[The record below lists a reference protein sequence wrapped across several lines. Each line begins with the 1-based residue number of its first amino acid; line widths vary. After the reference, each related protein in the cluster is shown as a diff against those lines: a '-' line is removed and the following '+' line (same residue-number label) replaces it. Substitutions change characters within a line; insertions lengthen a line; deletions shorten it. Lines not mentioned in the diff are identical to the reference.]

1 MLQLLHIEN
10 IAVIE
15 RADVELGEGLNVLTG
30 ETGAGKSIVIDALG
44 AVLGGK
50 TSRELVRSGAAAALA
65 TAVFTGPEALSWC
78 EENGVEAED
87 GSVLLSR
94 RLTSDGHSVCRVNG
108 VPVSLAQMRE
118 LGARLLDIHG
128 QNDGQRLLDE
138 RFHRRYLDGFG
149 HLEGAL
155 DAYHAAW
162 AAMRETKKAVEELS
176 MDEGAKERRMDTLRY
191 QIAELERAELK
202 PGEAEEL
209 AARRDF
215 LRNASRITDGVSD
228 AYFALNGS
236 DRSDGACSLV
246 ENALAALQS
255 ASRYAPQLEDLAKRL
270 QELDWAAKDAAEEL
284 RDFRDSLDFT
294 PGELDALESR
304 LELLRRLGRKYG
316 GDETALLA
324 FLEKCREEL
333 DAMEFSGERLEKLEA
348 ELRERRAAVA
358 AAGETLRKARQRAAG
373 ELSRRIADEL
383 SQLSMKGTVFQ
394 VEFEPLAEPGP
405 EGLDEVRFLMS
416 ANAGEK
422 PGRISKIASGGEL
435 SRIMLAMKTVLSEN
449 DPVASMVFDE
459 IDTGVSGVAAQR
471 VGEKLCAL
479 AGKKQILCVTHLPQ
493 IAAMADAQ
501 FAVEKR
507 QENGRTY
514 TDVRRLDDGGRRREI
529 ARLTGGDNV
538 TELTLSS
545 AGEQIRAAEDWKRR
559 IRGG

>member
-15 RADVELGEGLNVLTG
+15 RADVELGDGLNVLTG

-50 TSRELVRSGAAAALA
+50 TSRELVRRGAAAALV
-65 TAVFTGPEALSWC
+65 TAVFTGQEALSWC

-94 RLTSDGHSVCRVNG
+94 RITADGHSVCRVNG

-118 LGARLLDIHG
+118 LGNLLLDIHG

-149 HLEGAL
+149 HLEGDL
-155 DAYHAAW
+155 DAYRAAYE
-162 AAMRETKKAVEELS
+162 AMRETGKAVEELS
-176 MDEGAKERRMDTLRY
+176 MDEGAKERQMDTLRY

-202 PGEAEEL
+202 PGETEEL

-215 LRNASRITDGVSD
+215 LRNASRITDGVND
-228 AYFALNGS
+228 AYLALSGS

-246 ENALAALQS
+246 ENALSALQS
-255 ASRYAPQLEDLAKRL
+255 ASRFAPQLGDLAKRL

-284 RDFRDSLDFT
+284 RDFRESLDFT

-324 FLEKCREEL
+324 FLENCKEEL

-348 ELRERRAAVA
+348 ELRERKAAVLS
-358 AAGETLRKARQRAAG
+358 AGETLRKARKRAAG
-373 ELSRRIADEL
+373 ELGRRIADEL
-383 SQLSMKGTVFQ
+383 SQLSMKGTLFE
-394 VEFEPLAEPGP
+394 VEFEPLPEPGA
-405 EGLDEVRFLMS
+405 EGLDDVRFLMS
-416 ANAGEK
+416 ANIGEK
-422 PGRISKIASGGEL
+422 PGRISRIASGGEL

-449 DPVASMVFDE
+449 DPVGSMVFDE
-459 IDTGVSGVAAQR
+459 IDTGVSGIAAQR

-479 AGKKQILCVTHLPQ
+479 AGRKQILCVTHLPQ
-493 IAAMADAQ
+493 IAAMADIQ

-514 TDVRRLDDGGRRREI
+514 TDVRRLDPDGRRAEI

-538 TELTLSS
+538 TGLTLSS
-545 AGEQIRAAEDWKRR
+545 AGEQIQAADDWKRR
-559 IRGG
+559 FRGG

>member
-15 RADVELGEGLNVLTG
+15 RADVELGDGLNVLTG

-50 TSRELVRSGAAAALA
+50 TSRELVRRGAAAALV
-65 TAVFTGPEALSWC
+65 TAVFTGQEALSWC

-94 RLTSDGHSVCRVNG
+94 RITADGHSVCRVNG

-118 LGARLLDIHG
+118 LGNLLLDIHG

-149 HLEGAL
+149 HLEGDL
-155 DAYHAAW
+155 DAYRAAYE
-162 AAMRETKKAVEELS
+162 AMRETGKAVEELS
-176 MDEGAKERRMDTLRY
+176 MDEGAKERQMDTLRY

-202 PGEAEEL
+202 PGETEEL

-215 LRNASRITDGVSD
+215 LRNASRITDGVND
-228 AYFALNGS
+228 AYLALSGS

-246 ENALAALQS
+246 ENALSALQS
-255 ASRYAPQLEDLAKRL
+255 ASRFAPQLGDLAKRL

-284 RDFRDSLDFT
+284 RDFRESLDFT

-324 FLEKCREEL
+324 FLENCKEEL

-348 ELRERRAAVA
+348 ELRERKAAVLS
-358 AAGETLRKARQRAAG
+358 AGETLRKARKRAAG
-373 ELSRRIADEL
+373 ELGRRIADEL
-383 SQLSMKGTVFQ
+383 SQLSMKGTLFE
-394 VEFEPLAEPGP
+394 VEFEPLPEPGA
-405 EGLDEVRFLMS
+405 EGLDDVRFLMS
-416 ANAGEK
+416 ANIGEK
-422 PGRISKIASGGEL
+422 PGRISRIASGGEL

-449 DPVASMVFDE
+449 DPVGSMVFDE
-459 IDTGVSGVAAQR
+459 IDTGVSGIAAQR

-479 AGKKQILCVTHLPQ
+479 AGRKQILCVTHLPQ
-493 IAAMADAQ
+493 IAAMADIQ
-501 FAVEKR
+501 FVVEKR

-514 TDVRRLDDGGRRREI
+514 TDVRRLDPDGRRAEI

-538 TELTLSS
+538 TGLTLSS
-545 AGEQIRAAEDWKRR
+545 AGEQIQAADDWKRR
-559 IRGG
+559 FRGG

>member
-15 RADVELGEGLNVLTG
+15 RADVELGDGLNVLTG

-50 TSRELVRSGAAAALA
+50 TSRELVRRGAAAALV
-65 TAVFTGPEALSWC
+65 TAVFTGQEALSWC

-94 RLTSDGHSVCRVNG
+94 RITADGHSVCRVNG

-118 LGARLLDIHG
+118 LGNLLLDIHG

-149 HLEGAL
+149 HLEGDL
-155 DAYHAAW
+155 DAYRAAYE
-162 AAMRETKKAVEELS
+162 AMRETGKAVEELS
-176 MDEGAKERRMDTLRY
+176 MDEGAKERQMDTLRY

-202 PGEAEEL
+202 PGETEEL

-215 LRNASRITDGVSD
+215 LRNASRITDGVND
-228 AYFALNGS
+228 AYLALSGS

-246 ENALAALQS
+246 ENALSALQS
-255 ASRYAPQLEDLAKRL
+255 ASRFAPQLGDLAKRL

-284 RDFRDSLDFT
+284 RDFRESLDFT

-324 FLEKCREEL
+324 FLENCKEEL

-348 ELRERRAAVA
+348 ELRERKAAVLS
-358 AAGETLRKARQRAAG
+358 AGETLRKARKRAAG
-373 ELSRRIADEL
+373 ELGRRIADEL
-383 SQLSMKGTVFQ
+383 SQLSMKGTLFE
-394 VEFEPLAEPGP
+394 VEFEPLPEPGA
-405 EGLDEVRFLMS
+405 EGLDDVRFLMS
-416 ANAGEK
+416 ANIGEK
-422 PGRISKIASGGEL
+422 PGRISRIASGGEL

-449 DPVASMVFDE
+449 DPVGSMVFDE
-459 IDTGVSGVAAQR
+459 IDTGVSGIAAQR

-479 AGKKQILCVTHLPQ
+479 AGRKQILCVTHLPQ
-493 IAAMADAQ
+493 IAPMADIQ

-514 TDVRRLDDGGRRREI
+514 TDVRRLDPDGRRAEI

-538 TELTLSS
+538 TGLTLSS
-545 AGEQIRAAEDWKRR
+545 AGEQIQAADDWKRR
-559 IRGG
+559 FRGG

>member
-15 RADVELGEGLNVLTG
+15 RADVELGDGLNVLTG

-50 TSRELVRSGAAAALA
+50 TSREFVRRGAAAALV
-65 TAVFTGPEALSWC
+65 TAVFTGQEALSWC

-94 RLTSDGHSVCRVNG
+94 RITADGHSVCRVNG

-118 LGARLLDIHG
+118 LGNLLLDIHG

-149 HLEGAL
+149 HLEGDL
-155 DAYHAAW
+155 DAYRAAYE
-162 AAMRETKKAVEELS
+162 AMRETGKAVEELS
-176 MDEGAKERRMDTLRY
+176 LDEGAKERQMDTLRY

-202 PGEAEEL
+202 PGETEEL

-215 LRNASRITDGVSD
+215 LRNASRITDGVND
-228 AYFALNGS
+228 AYLALSGS

-246 ENALAALQS
+246 ENALSALQS
-255 ASRYAPQLEDLAKRL
+255 ASRFAPQLGDLAKRL

-284 RDFRDSLDFT
+284 RDFRESLDFT

-324 FLEKCREEL
+324 FLENCKEEL

-348 ELRERRAAVA
+348 ELRERKAAVLS
-358 AAGETLRKARQRAAG
+358 AGETLRKARKRAAG
-373 ELSRRIADEL
+373 ELGRRIADEL
-383 SQLSMKGTVFQ
+383 SQLSMKGTLFE
-394 VEFEPLAEPGP
+394 VEFEPLPEPGA
-405 EGLDEVRFLMS
+405 EGLDDVRFLMS
-416 ANAGEK
+416 ANIGEK
-422 PGRISKIASGGEL
+422 PGRISRIASGGEL

-449 DPVASMVFDE
+449 DPVGSMVFDE
-459 IDTGVSGVAAQR
+459 IDTGVSGIAAQR

-479 AGKKQILCVTHLPQ
+479 ARRKQILCVTHLPQ
-493 IAAMADAQ
+493 IAAMADIQ

-514 TDVRRLDDGGRRREI
+514 TDVRRLDPDGRRAEI

-538 TELTLSS
+538 TGLTLSS
-545 AGEQIRAAEDWKRR
+545 AGEQIQAADDWKRR
-559 IRGG
+559 FRGG